1 MPRIQIEF
9 FFFFSL
15 LNLLPLHSPLL
26 LLRRE
31 LDHQYTILRHG
42 PWEQVPNE
50 KYCAATVPSTSCYR
64 QTKLQNRIRMRPG
77 VSLTHKPGLTQKTTA
92 PKSTNELPELPANLD
107 QSGRG
112 PSDQSGRSSTLQD
125 KTLQTNQDEALFFFS
140 FSLLAL

>member
-1 MPRIQIEF
+1 MNKPQVTNMRHLGHF
-9 FFFFSL
+9 
-15 LNLLPLHSPLL
+15 PLAVIVQPLL
-26 LLRRE
+26 LR
-31 LDHQYTILRHG
+31 DQNQDVA
-42 PWEQVPNE
+42 P
-50 KYCAATVPSTSCYR
+50 
-64 QTKLQNRIRMRPG
+64 LQA
-77 VSLTHKPGLTQKTTA
+77 GLKTEDPA